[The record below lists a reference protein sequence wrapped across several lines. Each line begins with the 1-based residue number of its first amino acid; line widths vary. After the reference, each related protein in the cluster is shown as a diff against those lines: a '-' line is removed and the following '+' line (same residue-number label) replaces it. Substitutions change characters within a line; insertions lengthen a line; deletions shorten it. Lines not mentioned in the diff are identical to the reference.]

1 MLRYVLRNQDME
13 GFPCPSGFPPVLH
26 RLLAARGIA
35 SREAA
40 EAFLSPSARD
50 LHDPMGLS
58 DMDRAAARIR
68 LAMEKGEVICVYGD
82 YDVDG
87 VCASAILSGWLKSQ
101 GADARV
107 YLPSR
112 HHEGYGLNEAAI
124 RQIAGWA
131 QLLVT
136 VDCGVTSVALVAL
149 AVELGLSVIVTD
161 HHQPTRDEAGAPV
174 LPGCPVVNPLLNGY
188 PFPSLCG
195 AGVAWKLVWA
205 LGGEG
210 AAMPYVDVAA
220 LATVADVVPLVGE
233 NRVIVKLGLD
243 AINESPRTGVAALIE
258 AAGLLGKKI
267 TSGNIAFQLAPRLNA
282 GGRLGSA
289 ERSLKLVT
297 AEDGREARALA
308 EELEKE
314 NTERRTVEQRILA
327 EAEAQLVDFDFLRR
341 RAIILSGADW
351 NPGVIGLAAS
361 RLVEQY
367 HYPVILLSDQGD
379 KLTGSCRSIEGV
391 DIFAALTG
399 CGEFLEKF
407 GGHRQAA
414 GLTLLPENLES
425 FRDAMDA
432 WLRANVEAD
441 AWIPVEAYDGELEF
455 EAVTTGLVSALDA
468 LQPTGFG
475 NPAPVFRAKCEVVEA
490 RAVGAEGAH
499 LKLTLAQ
506 GGHRLGGIAFREGH
520 RAEGLSGEVDAL
532 FAPKL
537 NTFLGRTEAQLEV
550 RVLGDGDPMARL
562 ASKLGEE
569 AALQCDFLTEI
580 LYNKKIDPLEA
591 QPAEIDG
598 GTLAGWMG
606 ERPQGTLA
614 IACEVAAARRLLKLL
629 EPFEP
634 DLYIGRFPEDPRAF
648 NAVCLCP
655 VGKLPKGY
663 RRIALAGAPG
673 ECLPGTDAEVFRLP
687 EEAAWRRQLP
697 GLDELREAYKGFM
710 RVGRRPVWCQTI
722 GQLSRL
728 VAEESGLSDLA
739 ACASVLAMLD
749 MGLFEI
755 DWNTRPM
762 GLRRLEKAKAA
773 PEASWVWNA
782 ILRWREE

>member
-149 AVELGLSVIVTD
+149 AAELGLSVIVTD
-161 HHQPTRDEAGAPV
+161 HHQPTRDESGAPV
-174 LPGCPVVNPLLNGY
+174 LPDCPVVNPLLNGY

-205 LGGEG
+205 MGGED

-258 AAGLLGKKI
+258 AAGLLEKKI

-314 NTERRTVEQRILA
+314 NTERRAVEQRILA

-341 RAIILSGADW
+341 RAIILSGANW

-367 HYPVILLSDQGD
+367 HYPVILLADQGD

-414 GLTLLPENLES
+414 GLTLLPENLEP

-475 NPAPVFRAKCEVVEA
+475 NPAPVFRARCEVVEA

-506 GGHRLGGIAFREGH
+506 GGHRLGGIAFREGQ

-537 NTFLGRTEAQLEV
+537 NTFMGRTEAQLEV
-550 RVLGDGDPMARL
+550 RVLGDGDPMVRL

-598 GTLAGWMG
+598 STLAGWMG

-614 IACEVAAARRLLKLL
+614 IACEVTAARRLLKLL

-673 ECLPGTDAEVFRLP
+673 ECLPGTDAETCRLR

-773 PEASWVWNA
+773 PEASGVWNA
-782 ILRWREE
+782 IQRWREE